1 MQKSNPFF
9 SKPFTNWNSSYF
21 KKVFIT
27 VLSGTGIV
35 LFLSLSALYMVFHQ
49 MTLSY
54 MQQVNHQFLIQ
65 LSSFLQQKTATS
77 FETVL
82 NGYSSASGKIL
93 MASNPASEQVCL
105 QAMRDI
111 DYFITQDPII
121 HTAYFYNAST
131 QKVYMFGQNLLKASL
146 DDLADSDAEI
156 IPFLLKE
163 VPTPPNGF
171 PRSISVSRHS
181 SDFISIGTR
190 IFYMDRDNVIVVNLK
205 LADLFDN
212 ISSSA
217 YSTYS
222 DTTNQYCLFY
232 NNETLAY
239 ASPGIE
245 FSEEENL
252 SKLLT
257 LLNEHQWNET
267 FSTNLCGTDYQITS
281 IQVPQSMCQFVSLT
295 RQADVTRNFVP
306 YFIAFSIVVLIALAI
321 AVGSNM
327 HISATLYRP
336 IESLSRIFSSPKP
349 DSVSDELQYIHSSIS
364 HTLQQLDSLSTSR
377 AQQLPSLH
385 SQLLK
390 QQLLYNRYSDDTFW
404 EKCKQQDLNLR
415 AGNAM
420 VVVYARWDSFASD
433 IDQQNDQRVI
443 CCALSNVFHELLDSK
458 ISIFEITFDYNGIA
472 FLCSFPNVP
481 AVEDPQ
487 KILLGIQ
494 ETFHQYFE
502 LDLSFFLSHVLYK
515 PSELCD
521 AMHRLQGLSH
531 YRYFYNGG
539 VILDSYDFNPDT
551 RSADLPALPDMGQLE
566 TLLRSSDRDAC
577 AKILNTYF
585 DSLQSYTFESTQ
597 ASINMLASRLISVM
611 KKLQATQIN
620 FPPIDQHE
628 FFSTVASAHNLAA
641 ARQAVDDALQQIM
654 DSAATTESE
663 TSRMLA
669 DEVIQ
674 YLDKNFQD
682 YNLSSKSIAQEHHIS
697 VPYLNRLFKQKTG
710 ETIASYLKRLRL
722 KYAQQL
728 LLDTNLSVESIAR
741 KAGFENTKYFY
752 TLFRNEFGV
761 SPSNYRI
768 SRSITDSSDN
778 TE

>member
-9 SKPFTNWNSSYF
+9 SKPFTNWSSSYF
-21 KKVFIT
+21 KKVFVT

-82 NGYSSASGKIL
+82 KSYSSSSGKIL

-163 VPTPPNGF
+163 VPAPPKGF
-171 PRSISVSRHS
+171 PRSISISRHS

-205 LADLFDN
+205 LSDLFDN

-245 FSEEENL
+245 FSEKKNL
-252 SKLLT
+252 SELLT
-257 LLNEHQWNET
+257 LLNEHQWSET

-321 AVGSNM
+321 AIGSNM

-336 IESLSRIFSSPKP
+336 IQSLSSIFSSPQP
-349 DSVSDELQYIHSSIS
+349 DSISDEIQYIRSSIS
-364 HTLQQLDSLSTSR
+364 NTLQQLDSLSASR

-404 EKCKQQDLNLR
+404 EKCGQQDLDLR
-415 AGNAM
+415 NGNAM
-420 VVVYARWDSFASD
+420 VIVYARWNTPDD
-433 IDQQNDQRVI
+433 NVQQQDDQRII
-443 CCALSNVFHELLDSK
+443 CCALSNVFHELLDAEM
-458 ISIFEITFDYNGIA
+458 SIFEVVFDFNGIA
-472 FLCSFPNVP
+472 FLCSFESAPSAP
-481 AVEDPQ
+481 ETQ
-487 KILLGIQ
+487 TILKGIQ
-494 ETFHQYFE
+494 DTFRQYFE
-502 LDLSFFLSHVLYK
+502 ISLSFFLSEALYA
-515 PSELCD
+515 PSELYSS
-521 AMHRLQGLSH
+521 MHKLQDLSH
-531 YRYFYNGG
+531 YQYFYNGG
-539 VILDSYDFNPDT
+539 VILDLKDFNLDARNT
-551 RSADLPALPDMGQLE
+551 DLPALPDMVQLE
-566 TLLRSSDRDAC
+566 TLLRSSDHAAC
-577 AKILNTYF
+577 AEVLNVYF
-585 DSLQSYTFESTQ
+585 DSLQSYSFESTQ
-597 ASINMLASRLISVM
+597 ASINLLASRLISVM
-611 KKLQATQIN
+611 KKLQSTQIS
-620 FPPIDQHE
+620 FPSIDHHE
-628 FFSTVASAHNLAA
+628 FFSNITSAHSLTA
-641 ARQAVDDALQQIM
+641 ARQMIDTTLQQIM
-654 DSAATTESE
+654 DSAAITETE

-682 YNLSSKSIAQEHHIS
+682 YNLSSKLIAQEHHIS

-710 ETIASYLKRLRL
+710 DTIASYLKRLRL

-741 KAGFENTKYFY
+741 RAGFENTKYFY

-778 TE
+778 ME